1 LKIISYIAILL
12 LFASCEYFAPK
23 TTQVPVA
30 RVNDS
35 YLYEDDIK
43 QLISDN
49 ASVED
54 STLIVNNF
62 INRWAT
68 QQLLMDQARINLSG
82 ETLST
87 YENLVQQYKNDL
99 YSEAYK
105 NSIIA
110 QQLDTTVSD
119 REMEDFYELNRENFK
134 LKDPLVK
141 VRFITV
147 DPSFA
152 NVNEFKLKLDR
163 YNEADR
169 EFLIDATLQFKSH
182 NFNDSIWVK
191 NESLLEALPIL
202 KTKKDQVIKKSN
214 FSHLQDSLGV
224 YLVKIKD
231 LLQPNDITPLSHL
244 KPTIKE
250 IILNKRKQEL
260 IKELEKD
267 ITRDAIENK
276 TFETYTT
283 H

>member
-1 LKIISYIAILL
+1 ML

-23 TTQVPVA
+23 NTQVPVA
-30 RVNDS
+30 RVNNS

-43 QLISDN
+43 QLISAN
-49 ASVED
+49 VSVED

-68 QQLLMDQARINLSG
+68 QQLLMDQARINLP
-82 ETLST
+82 ERTLST

-110 QQLDTTVSD
+110 QQIDTTVSD
-119 REMEDFYELNRENFK
+119 REFEDYYELNNENFK
-134 LKDPLVK
+134 LKDLLVK
-141 VRFITV
+141 VRFIVV
-147 DPSFA
+147 DPNFD
-152 NVNEFKLKLDR
+152 NVSDYKLKLDR
-163 YNEADR
+163 FNEGDQ
-169 EFLIDATLQFKSH
+169 EFLNDASLLFKTH

-231 LLQPNDITPLSHL
+231 LLQPNDIAPLSHL
-244 KPTIKE
+244 KPKIKE

-283 H
+283 N